1 MSADFKTCLIK
12 DSRLGDITDQQDYAV
27 VSGGSSVTYQ
37 QFQAVSTSAS
47 SIVFNV
53 NIPSESVVVSREVL
67 IKGTINFQIAI
78 SGVDAGDQAF
88 NYGVTD
94 SLQAFP
100 LNKLFTTATSTIN
113 NTNVSINEQ
122 DILDL
127 LLRFNNNRELYRY
140 NGMTPALP
148 DQAYQSYADGLGTI
162 NNPLSSWKDQ
172 SYDGDLMPRG
182 AYPLN
187 SCVLER
193 YTTAGGSTPVDNNPV
208 AQGDAGENWIVT
220 ASVSVTEPLFLSPY
234 IFGEP
239 QYNAGGFAGINT
251 MNFVF
256 NIDSSCKRFFST
268 MSNATTYSV
277 SLVSNNP
284 FSNMQ
289 LSYCF
294 LSTQPSDL
302 IPVRNVVPYMDF
314 PRYLSLSTNSV
325 AIPVGSS
332 QTINSQNIQLNQLPD
347 YFVIAVRKPMSSQT
361 PKDSA
366 SFLPINTISINL
378 NNTSGL
384 LSSAKA
390 EELWRISVNNNST
403 QSWEEFSG
411 KAYFSDSDTGCGSVV
426 ATTGSIL
433 VLSPPK
439 DLSLPDFLSS
449 GSIGQFNFQFSI
461 DVTNNTADALQPEIV
476 ILCVNSGV
484 FVTQM
489 GSSNIYTGILTKQ
502 SVLDTKS
509 QHQVSPVNT
518 AVYSRM
524 VGGKLGHLGMSM
536 VKRMKLGKSAGA
548 SSGGAMSAGSMSAGA
563 SSSGARSRIS
573 KFCA

>member
-37 QFQAVSTSAS
+37 QFQAVSTSTS

-148 DQAYQSYADGLGTI
+148 DQAYQQYADGLGTI

-187 SCVLER
+187 SCLLER
-193 YTTAGGSTPVDNNPV
+193 YTTAGGNVPVDNNPV
-208 AQGDAGENWIVT
+208 AQGDAGERWIVT

-325 AIPVGSS
+325 AIPSGST

-366 SFLPINTISINL
+366 SWLPINTISINL

-411 KAYFSDSDTGCGSVV
+411 KAYFSDSDSGCGTTI
-426 ATTGSIL
+426 ATTGSML

-439 DLSLPDFLSS
+439 DLSLPDYLSS
-449 GSIGQFNFQFSI
+449 GSIGQFNFQFSV
-461 DVTNNTADALQPEIV
+461 DVTNNTPDALQPEIV

-548 SSGGAMSAGSMSAGA
+548 SSGGAMSAGAMSAGA